1 LKQYWQVG
9 GLTYQ
14 IQLLCIVAN
23 LRYKGLQRERSNWTP
38 MMLKTTRRIAS
49 VRIHVERVIGVV
61 RQKYTMLQ
69 CTIPITLLQIDS
81 TVQLTILKQIGSCCL
96 CFCES
101 VTITYTT

>member
-1 LKQYWQVG
+1 
-9 GLTYQ
+9 
-14 IQLLCIVAN
+14 
-23 LRYKGLQRERSNWTP
+23 

-81 TVQLTILKQIGSCCL
+81 TVQLTILEKLVRVACAFVNLSQSLIPPD
-96 CFCES
+96 
-101 VTITYTT
+101 